1 MDVLILNKSFD
12 CVLVIDDYTSFIWTE
27 RFNRYGDFEI
37 YSKVSIELLSSI
49 KIGYYVYLR
58 DSEKMMIIEQIKI
71 ETDIEDGSV
80 MIISGRSL
88 ESLLERR
95 IIWNQTILSGNINA
109 GIKKLITENL
119 INPTLTERAIS
130 NFVYED
136 TTDPKILGMS
146 LEAQITGDNLYEA
159 ISTLCDTFGIGFKIE
174 LNAQNEFVFSLYS
187 GINRSL
193 NQEEVVPVIFSPDF
207 ENVLNSTSNYDIK
220 DYRNV
225 ALVAGEDEDVG
236 VSRRCVVIGDQTGLD
251 RREIFVDARDIQSE
265 DEYGETIPDEE
276 YYAQLRERGEEYLN
290 DCPFINNFEGGTESS
305 YYTYGVDFKM
315 GDIVHIEDQFGQMTQ
330 ARIVEL
336 IRSKDTSGSR
346 IYPSFVTYNEEE

>member
-1 MDVLILNKSFD
+1 M
-12 CVLVIDDYTSFIWTE
+12 
-27 RFNRYGDFEI
+27 
-37 YSKVSIELLSSI
+37 
-49 KIGYYVYLR
+49 
-58 DSEKMMIIEQIKI
+58 
-71 ETDIEDGSV
+71 
-80 MIISGRSL
+80 
-88 ESLLERR
+88 ERR

-207 ENVLNSTSNYDIK
+207 ENILNSTSNYDIK

-315 GDIVHIEDQFGQMTQ
+315 GDIVHIEDKFGQMTQ